1 MDKTTG
7 LKKSRRQMLEEV
19 VAQKPND
26 AFSRY
31 GLALE
36 CMASGDAAAADQH
49 FRALLEHNAAYVPGY
64 LMYGQFLA
72 REARTEEA
80 RRVLSTGIEAATQ
93 AGNQHARSEMEA
105 LLNELS

>member
-1 MDKTTG
+1 MDKPE
-7 LKKSRRQMLEEV
+7 KKSRRQMLEEV
-19 VAQKPND
+19 VAKKPDD

-36 CMASGDAAAADQH
+36 CMTSGDAAAADHH
-49 FRALLEHNAAYVPGY
+49 FRTLIEHNAAYVPGY

-80 RRVLSTGIEAATQ
+80 RRVLSTGIEAASN

-105 LLNELS
+105 LLNDLS